1 MFKNNP
7 ALLQLKSGMTAS
19 VSSSNKTV
27 LVEGVAR
34 GTRQAYG
41 FLQADDGQSYF
52 ISPPQM
58 SKCLPGDRVSAS
70 ILEQEDGKTEAI
82 IQSIITPLTGTF
94 LGTVRFRGAHPFIEP
109 ENPNMKIWFRIPLI
123 KRDRERDGDIV
134 VANIIKHPFED
145 GAAQAEILEIVT
157 NERERQAPWR
167 AACARH
173 QVSFEPPVFDM
184 NDVLPTTS
192 KDVDHPTMLDH
203 RRVPFVTIDGEYTR
217 DIDDALH
224 AVMLKDGRIRVTV
237 AIADA
242 ERFLIPGSKTEVD
255 ALARGFTT
263 YMPGHSIPML
273 PKVLSEQG
281 ASLVEGQERHA
292 VFCVMDINTEG
303 EVIESTFSLGIM
315 SSHAKLT
322 YEAVQE
328 FLDGK
333 QDAVALVHHHSI
345 KALDEL
351 CTRRGLWRDKHALTS
366 SGYSDYRFV
375 VEEFELKSVSRTE
388 SIRSQKLVE
397 ECMVAANVAFAA
409 YMHKRQLPCI
419 YRRHDGIKADK
430 ADELVE
436 LLKHHDIHV
445 ESAAIVTLDG
455 YRDMMRKVEA
465 KQSEPLLLV
474 LRSFQARGCHSLNYG
489 AHFSLGFEGYAT
501 FTSPIRKASDLLNHR
516 SLKTALLNDGQHLE
530 MPAGIIAHLD
540 DRMVSTDRAAKDVQQ
555 ALYVRLYEGNVGSVH
570 KAKVVAV
577 LPAGARVEMLDTG
590 ASCFI
595 STRSLGRRG
604 DVYDVTPE
612 GFTLMRNGQPL
623 IAVGEELDVLIE
635 FVDVASRSVNCATH
649 PAR

>member
-7 ALLQLKSGMTAS
+7 ALLKLKSGMTAS
-19 VSSSNKTV
+19 VSSTSKTV
-27 LVEGVAR
+27 LVEGITR
-34 GTRQAYG
+34 GTRQGYG

-58 SKCLPGDRVSAS
+58 SKCFPGDRVSAS

-82 IQSIITPLTGTF
+82 IKSIITPLTGTF
-94 LGTVRFRGAHPFIEP
+94 IGTVRFRGAHPFIEA
-109 ENPNMKIWFRIPLI
+109 ENPMMKTWFRIPLI

-134 VANIIKHPFED
+134 VANIIKHPFDD
-145 GAAQAEILEIVT
+145 GAAHAEILEIVT

-167 AACARH
+167 TACARH
-173 QVSFEPPVFDM
+173 KVSFETPVFEM
-184 NDVLPTTS
+184 NDVPPSS
-192 KDVDHPTMLDH
+192 KGTEHPSMLDH

-224 AVMLKDGRIRVTV
+224 AVLLKDGRIRVTV

-242 ERFLIPGSKTEVD
+242 ERLLTPGSKTEAD

-281 ASLVEGQERHA
+281 ASLVEGEERHA
-292 VFCVMDINTEG
+292 VFCVMDVDTEG

-315 SSHAKLT
+315 TSHAKLT

-333 QDAVALVHHHSI
+333 QDAIALVHHHSI
-345 KALDEL
+345 KAIDEL
-351 CTRRGLWRDKHALTS
+351 CTRRGKWREKHALVS

-375 VEEFELKSVSRTE
+375 IEDFELKSVSRTA

-397 ECMVAANVAFAA
+397 ECMVAANVAFAKF
-409 YMHKRQLPCI
+409 MHERQLPCI
-419 YRRHDGIKADK
+419 YRRHEGYKADK
-430 ADELVE
+430 AQDLVE
-436 LLKHHDIHV
+436 LLKLHGV
-445 ESAAIVTLDG
+445 EADVDAIKTLDG
-455 YRDMMRKVEA
+455 YRAMMREVDA
-465 KQSEPLLLV
+465 KQSEQLQLA
-474 LRSFQARGCHSLNYG
+474 LRSFQGRGRHSLEFG
-489 AHFSLGFEGYAT
+489 PHFSLGYEGYAT

-516 SLKTALLNDGQHLE
+516 SLKSALLKDAQRFE
-530 MPAGIIAHLD
+530 MPHNIVAHLD
-540 DRMVSTDRAAKDVQQ
+540 DRMSSTDRAAKDVQQ
-555 ALYVRLYEGNVGSVH
+555 ALYVRLYENQLGSSH
-570 KAKVVAV
+570 KAKVVSV
-577 LPAGARVEMLDTG
+577 IPAGARVEMRDTG

-595 STRSLGRRG
+595 SNRSLGRKG
-604 DVYDVTPE
+604 DVYEVTPD
-612 GFTLMRNGQPL
+612 GVTLMRNGQPVITL
-623 IAVGEELDVLIE
+623 GEEMDVLIE
-635 FVDVASRSVNCATH
+635 FIDVASRSINCAPN

>member
-1 MFKNNP
+1 MFKDNP

-19 VSSSNKTV
+19 VSSSKKIV
-27 LVEGVAR
+27 LVEGITR
-34 GTRQAYG
+34 GTRQAFG

-58 SKCLPGDRVSAS
+58 SKCLPGDRVTAT

-94 LGTVRFRGAHPFIEP
+94 IGTVRFRGAHPFIEP
-109 ENPNMKIWFRIPLI
+109 ENPYMRNWFRIPRI

-134 VANIIKHPFED
+134 VADIIKHPFDD
-145 GAAQAEILEIVT
+145 GAAHAEILEIVT
-157 NERERQAPWR
+157 NERDRSAPWR

-173 QVSFEPPVFDM
+173 RVSFESPIFDV
-184 NDVLPTTS
+184 NDVLPTSS
-192 KDVDHPTMLDH
+192 KSADHPTMLDH

-242 ERFLIPGSKTEVD
+242 ERYLIPGSKTEKDV
-255 ALARGFTT
+255 LARGFTT
-263 YMPGHSIPML
+263 YMPGHSVPML

-281 ASLVEGQERHA
+281 ASLVEGEERHA
-292 VFCVMDINTEG
+292 VFCVLDINTEG
-303 EVIESTFSLGIM
+303 EVVESSFSLGTM
-315 SSHAKLT
+315 ASHAKLT

-333 QDAVALVHHHSI
+333 QDALALVHHNSI

-375 VEEFELKSVSRTE
+375 VEEFELKSVCRTE

-397 ECMVAANVAFAA
+397 ECMVAANVAFAKF
-409 YMHKRQLPCI
+409 MHERQLPCI

-430 ADELVE
+430 ADEMVA
-436 LLKHHDIHV
+436 LLALHGIHAD
-445 ESAAIVTLDG
+445 SASIVTLEG
-455 YRDMMRKVEA
+455 YRALMREVDA
-465 KQSEPLLLV
+465 KQNEQLKLV
-474 LRSFQARGCHSLNYG
+474 LRSFQARGCHSLEYG

-501 FTSPIRKASDLLNHR
+501 FTSPIRKTSDLLNHR
-516 SLKTALLNDGQHLE
+516 SLKTALLNDGQKLE
-530 MPAGIIAHLD
+530 MPQGIIAHLD

-555 ALYVRLYEGNVGSVH
+555 ALYVRLYESKLGTVH

-577 LPAGARVEMLDTG
+577 LPAGARVDILDTG

-604 DVYDVTPE
+604 DVFDVTPE
-612 GFTLMRNGQPL
+612 GFTLMRNGHPL
-623 IAVGEELDVLIE
+623 IELGEELDVMIE
-635 FVDVASRSVNCATH
+635 FVDVASRSINCATH